1 MVYNYHVGASL
12 LQMIAADLITA
23 KKHKGILSWVICCK
37 KINSYILHM
46 KYKSDSN
53 WKGIHFHPRSLSN
66 EQSSG
71 SLAEG
76 GAPIDALANCPVKTF
91 TTLDLY
97 DIAKSLEKMWSPTVS
112 LVKV

>member
-1 MVYNYHVGASL
+1 M
-12 LQMIAADLITA
+12 QFIAAGLITA
-23 KKHKGILSWVICCK
+23 QKHKGVISWIICREQ
-37 KINSYILHM
+37 INSYIFHM

-53 WKGIHFHPRSLSN
+53 WKGIHLHARSLSN
-66 EQSSG
+66 EQSSA

-76 GAPIDALANCPVKTF
+76 GTSIDALANCPVKTF